1 MEAVRLALIVDG
13 AKLLAPTSLC
23 EFWIRYSVAIIDDRF
38 QKQCWSVGRIFR
50 GNVNTSHAGS
60 VPVFIAESYCLLAC
74 YPI

>member
-38 QKQCWSVGRIFR
+38 Q
-50 GNVNTSHAGS
+50 
-60 VPVFIAESYCLLAC
+60 
-74 YPI
+74 